1 MQIKFEG
8 TNDFLNPIMIV
19 YIAKQLAWWLLADAS
34 HMSHI
39 KKVAIV
45 GRKISSPRH
54 LMVWLFNYVPI
65 SNASLYV
72 KGYPLP
78 H

>member
-19 YIAKQLAWWLLADAS
+19 YIAKQLARWLEADAS

-39 KKVAIV
+39 K
-45 GRKISSPRH
+45 
-54 LMVWLFNYVPI
+54 WL
-65 SNASLYV
+65 
-72 KGYPLP
+72 PL
-78 H
+78 